1 MKETMQRY
9 EKGAYDASTARN
21 EIVRRFFLAIEILKL
36 SKQIRGEK
44 TLCDRYGINRRNLYQ
59 LRQDFTRGIF
69 RVEWLTF
76 LCHDFGISA
85 DWLLNGQGE
94 FQHKNSEKTRKK
106 EISFSNPLTDSTLQP
121 V

>member
-1 MKETMQRY
+1 MQIY
-9 EKGAYDASTARN
+9 EKSAYNASTTRN

-69 RVEWLTF
+69 RVEWLAF

-94 FQHKNSEKTRKK
+94 FQQEKSEKTRKLK
-106 EISFSNPLTDSTLQP
+106 KSASNGVTDSILES